1 MFEIDGDTILFNHE
15 PVGRLTA
22 PNGTLRERAASAL
35 ADAGRDV
42 EAEIE
47 AAVEKAREDE
57 QESAADQAADAYSD
71 GYARAKR
78 DMADALDEL
87 EPTKERDR

>member
-15 PVGRLTA
+15 PVGRLTV
-22 PNGTLRERAASAL
+22 PNGTLREQAASAL
-35 ADAGRDV
+35 ADAGRDM

-47 AAVEKAREDE
+47 AAVEAAREEE
-57 QESAADQAADAYSD
+57 QQSADSRAAEAYED

-87 EPTKERDR
+87 EPPRERDR